1 MASGL
6 ADVPS
11 FSPDVCVFIN
21 TLVSQISLVPSPLAP
36 PMSFRLGALVVRY
49 RREIKR
55 VECTEEM
62 APRGVF
68 ETRWSPLPCSVNFK
82 VP

>member
-36 PMSFRLGALVVRY
+36 PMSSRPGALVVRY

-62 APRGVF
+62 ALTWGFRDLLV
-68 ETRWSPLPCSVNFK
+68 TSALQRQL
-82 VP
+82 

>member
-36 PMSFRLGALVVRY
+36 PMSSRPGALVVRY

-62 APRGVF
+62 APP
-68 ETRWSPLPCSVNFK
+68 PLTWGFRDLLVTSALQRQL
-82 VP
+82 